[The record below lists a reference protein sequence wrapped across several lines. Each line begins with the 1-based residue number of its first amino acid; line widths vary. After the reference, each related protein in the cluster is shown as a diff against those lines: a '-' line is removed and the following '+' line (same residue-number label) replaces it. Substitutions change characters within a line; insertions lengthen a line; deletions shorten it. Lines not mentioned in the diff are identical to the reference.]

1 MTGGINNPA
10 LFGDNQ
16 RPAKTKLNMMAG
28 IDDTPR
34 GILASSPELMAAV
47 QNNPLAQPQLPPII
61 PQMPPIPAAVS
72 APVLPQL
79 PINTTVA
86 PSLNPM
92 APAPVVPRPVSP
104 NTPMPFNEGASV
116 DMRQTYG
123 DPFLNPGLTAQARNM
138 KPNPGLTGA
147 LVGGVKKFMPQF
159 PGDVPPEA
167 VFSKRKSM
175 QSRVD
180 ITKEATPLL
189 FQLDAEAQIKAIDL
203 YGSVVAAEAAVG
215 KKLNTVKFAAEA
227 DPENDAALSD
237 ALTSAATDAPAT
249 DEDKIALAGFMGI
262 DTTNID
268 ELDKAYAQI
277 ALSGVGLG
285 EKPAESRKA
294 ILNTILNF
302 KQTAASRAAAS
313 VGTTKGYTTE
323 RLFQQAVQEIMSD
336 PGQYDVY
343 GESGQFVDPQ
353 KVRQQALQI
362 ANVTAQAM
370 GGQPAATPSQTL
382 LQQVQEALKLE
393 PKRRKEI
400 LKQAT
405 DAGID
410 VKGL

>member
-47 QNNPLAQPQLPPII
+47 QNNPLAQPKLPPII

-72 APVLPQL
+72 APALPQL
-79 PINTTVA
+79 PFNTTVA

-92 APAPVVPRPVSP
+92 APAPVVPRPASP

-116 DMRQTYG
+116 DMRQTYS

-262 DTTNID
+262 DTTNIN

-285 EKPAESRKA
+285 QKPAESRKA

-302 KQTAASRAAAS
+302 KQSAMSKASATGTASGMSPLEAEADAVRDVLGKLLAQGIPFEEAMPKAQQFAAQYYAGS
-313 VGTTKGYTTE
+313 TPAKSEPEQSTQMPTTPGTRFKDNQTGKIMVVGKDGVPRE
-323 RLFQQAVQEIMSD
+323 E
-336 PGQYDVY
+336 
-343 GESGQFVDPQ
+343 
-353 KVRQQALQI
+353 
-362 ANVTAQAM
+362 
-370 GGQPAATPSQTL
+370 
-382 LQQVQEALKLE
+382 
-393 PKRRKEI
+393 
-400 LKQAT
+400 
-405 DAGID
+405 
-410 VKGL
+410 

>member
-1 MTGGINNPA
+1 MKGGINNPA

-61 PQMPPIPAAVS
+61 PQMPPTPAAVS

-92 APAPVVPRPVSP
+92 APAPVVPRPASP

-123 DPFLNPGLTAQARNM
+123 DPFLNPGLTAQARNT
-138 KPNPGLTGA
+138 KPNPGPGP
-147 LVGGVKKFMPQF
+147 GPKKFMPQF

-203 YGSVVAAEAAVG
+203 YGSVVDAEAAVG

-302 KQTAASRAAAS
+302 KQSAMSKASATGAASGMSPLEAEAD
-313 VGTTKGYTTE
+313 
-323 RLFQQAVQEIMSD
+323 AVR
-336 PGQYDVY
+336 DVL
-343 GESGQFVDPQ
+343 GKLLAQGIPFEE
-353 KVRQQALQI
+353 AM
-362 ANVTAQAM
+362 AQAQQFAAQYYA
-370 GGQPAATPSQTL
+370 GSTPAKS
-382 LQQVQEALKLE
+382 E
-393 PKRRKEI
+393 PKQSTQMPTTPGTRFKDNQTGKIMVVGKDGVPREE
-400 LKQAT
+400 
-405 DAGID
+405 
-410 VKGL
+410 